1 MLFWSS
7 RSERICFCSGEE
19 SLNDGPAPESVLAGA
34 AVASSLELF
43 LGVDVS
49 SLEHSHDVVVS
60 SLELSLA
67 RR

>member
-19 SLNDGPAPESVLAGA
+19 SLNDDGPAPESLLAGA
-34 AVASSLELF
+34 AVASSLEQSL
-43 LGVDVS
+43 DVVAS
-49 SLEHSHDVVVS
+49 SLEQSLDVVAS

-67 RR
+67 R

>member
-19 SLNDGPAPESVLAGA
+19 WLNDGPAPESVLAGA
-34 AVASSLELF
+34 VVASSLELF

-49 SLEHSHDVVVS
+49 SLEHS
-60 SLELSLA
+60 LA

>member
-19 SLNDGPAPESVLAGA
+19 SLNDGPATESLLAGA
-34 AVASSLELF
+34 AVASSLELS
-43 LGVDVS
+43 LGVD
-49 SLEHSHDVVVS
+49 VS

-67 RR
+67 R

>member
-19 SLNDGPAPESVLAGA
+19 SLNDGPATESLLAGA
-34 AVASSLELF
+34 AVASSLEQSLDVVASSLELS
-43 LGVDVS
+43 LGVD
-49 SLEHSHDVVVS
+49 VS

-67 RR
+67 R